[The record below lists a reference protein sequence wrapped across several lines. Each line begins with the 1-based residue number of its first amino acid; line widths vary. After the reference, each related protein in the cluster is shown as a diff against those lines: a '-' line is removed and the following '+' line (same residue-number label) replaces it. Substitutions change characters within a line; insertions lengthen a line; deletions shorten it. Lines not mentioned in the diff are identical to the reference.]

1 MTSVAPARWGGPG
14 ASDLVADPTY
24 TWTMT
29 ASRSQAEASVVPG
42 VVEAW
47 TLTCERHGRVV
58 QTVPVVVDR
67 GQRLAVD
74 LSTCGRR

>member
-1 MTSVAPARWGGPG
+1 
-14 ASDLVADPTY
+14 
-24 TWTMT
+24 MT

-42 VVEAW
+42 VAEAW
-47 TLTCERHGRVV
+47 TRPCERDGRVAPP
-58 QTVPVVVDR
+58 VPVAVDR